1 MQAVVKKRKIERRKE
16 ALFKK
21 AEEISVLCGSE
32 IGIMTM
38 QAVVKKRKIER
49 RKEALFKKADEISV
63 LCGSEIGIVIVS
75 PTERDPIIWPEV
87 EAMTNI
93 FSAFM
98 EVPEEER
105 VKRMVL
111 HKEYMRVK
119 VIAGRRNLTEM
130 DARQLKGLYA
140 LADDKMVELEKRKQD
155 FPATADDGGAA
166 RPPRRREWNLAPVA
180 ADSGGADGGGSYY
193 VPQPP
198 APAAGELLPATW
210 YHALGNGSHCV
221 LICAFHFALKMNR
234 IKIIFSEGIICMLY
248 LDRPSRLKSYS
259 TFHDLNH
266 KSKRVAFALKPPKA
280 KRGDSP
286 IRLAWATR
294 SYMKYAPL
302 FFALFGQMRRMPRSV
317 AILPTRENLSLS
329 PPVCASPSSPTH
341 HPPPSELRD
350 IHHPPSPVER

>member
-1 MQAVVKKRKIERRKE
+1 
-16 ALFKK
+16 
-21 AEEISVLCGSE
+21 
-32 IGIMTM
+32 MTM

-49 RKEALFKKADEISV
+49 RKEALFKKAKEISM

-119 VIAGRRNLTEM
+119 VNEAIGKMRRLEEEVERKEMNVLMKEVIAGRRNLTEM

-155 FPATADDGGAA
+155 FPATENDGGA
-166 RPPRRREWNLAPVA
+166 RPPRRRERNLAPVA
-180 ADSGGADGGGSYY
+180 ANSGGADGGGSYY

-210 YHALGNGSHCV
+210 FVPNMAAPPPPPPHGGGGGGEGSYQQQM
-221 LICAFHFALKMNR
+221 F
-234 IKIIFSEGIICMLY
+234 FS
-248 LDRPSRLKSYS
+248 
-259 TFHDLNH
+259 
-266 KSKRVAFALKPPKA
+266 
-280 KRGDSP
+280 
-286 IRLAWATR
+286 
-294 SYMKYAPL
+294 
-302 FFALFGQMRRMPRSV
+302 
-317 AILPTRENLSLS
+317 LPTNNGGGANSASAYHHQVPNLNQDWIYNFFPGS
-329 PPVCASPSSPTH
+329 
-341 HPPPSELRD
+341 
-350 IHHPPSPVER
+350 I

>member
-210 YHALGNGSHCV
+210 ISGGGTPATRFVSSLGLPLSRSAETSIGALSAYGVAPGMTS
-221 LICAFHFALKMNR
+221 
-234 IKIIFSEGIICMLY
+234 S
-248 LDRPSRLKSYS
+248 
-259 TFHDLNH
+259 LN
-266 KSKRVAFALKPPKA
+266 
-280 KRGDSP
+280 GDS
-286 IRLAWATR
+286 
-294 SYMKYAPL
+294 
-302 FFALFGQMRRMPRSV
+302 
-317 AILPTRENLSLS
+317 LSACRQNS
-329 PPVCASPSSPTH
+329 
-341 HPPPSELRD
+341 
-350 IHHPPSPVER
+350 IH

>member
-21 AEEISVLCGSE
+21 AEEIS
-32 IGIMTM
+32 M
-38 QAVVKKRKIER
+38 
-49 RKEALFKKADEISV
+49 

-93 FSAFM
+93 FSEFM

-111 HKEYMRVK
+111 HEEYMRVK

-155 FPATADDGGAA
+155 FPATVDDGGAA
-166 RPPRRREWNLAPVA
+166 RNHRRRERNLAPVA
-180 ADSGGADGGGSYY
+180 AVSGGADGGGSYY

-210 YHALGNGSHCV
+210 IWGEMEMKRQEKDDEEVAVQGGQCKEKEIISRRRRRRGLPVVGKALLRKLVFCGG
-221 LICAFHFALKMNR
+221 
-234 IKIIFSEGIICMLY
+234 
-248 LDRPSRLKSYS
+248 
-259 TFHDLNH
+259 
-266 KSKRVAFALKPPKA
+266 
-280 KRGDSP
+280 RG
-286 IRLAWATR
+286 
-294 SYMKYAPL
+294 
-302 FFALFGQMRRMPRSV
+302 
-317 AILPTRENLSLS
+317 
-329 PPVCASPSSPTH
+329 SPTADEIISDGKEVMAAVDTYFSI
-341 HPPPSELRD
+341 PVLPGPSQWYVKSSAEWY
-350 IHHPPSPVER
+350 